1 MALKQD
7 KPQTRRLT
15 MNKPMNTFAYAHYV
29 ARMDKASGTSLPYAT
44 LFRIALRNA
53 YRKPGVRQYDCAALV
68 EDIKA
73 RELVQKRIRAEKA
86 VVMAAVMRAIR
97 TGFTVSVKDGSD
109 GEWVVKKS
117 TDIKEISDS
126 LQSTDEDIIR
136 FRKGD
141 GPDNI
146 VGSMWAIYGNS
157 AGEVIA
163 DWTDNA
169 TMAMIMA
176 PAERKMEKY
185 AELGI

>member
-1 MALKQD
+1 
-7 KPQTRRLT
+7 
-15 MNKPMNTFAYAHYV
+15 MNTFAYAHFV
-29 ARMDKASGTSLPYAT
+29 ARQDKASGTSLPYAT
-44 LFRIALRNA
+44 LFRIALRMA
-53 YRKPGVRQYDCAALV
+53 YRQPGVRQYAYSSLV
-68 EDIKA
+68 EDIKR
-73 RELVQKRIRAEKA
+73 RELIQKRIRAEKA

-117 TDIKEISDS
+117 TD
-126 LQSTDEDIIR
+126 EDIIR

-163 DWTDNA
+163 DWTENA

-185 AELGI
+185 AEIGI